1 MPTILPFPSAT
12 RTPAPAPEELTGLL
26 GDPEL
31 ASELFAPALPG
42 ETFEAYAA
50 RHAAAADI
58 LADLVGNL
66 PAPDG
71 GPAALDLR
79 SAA

>member
-12 RTPAPAPEELTGLL
+12 QTPAPALEELTGLL

-31 ASELFAPALPG
+31 ASELFAPFLPG
-42 ETFEAYAA
+42 ETWEAYAA
-50 RHAAAADI
+50 RRTAAADI
-58 LADLVGNL
+58 LADLVGDL

-71 GPAALDLR
+71 APSALAVR

>member
-1 MPTILPFPSAT
+1 MSTILPFPSAAQ
-12 RTPAPAPEELTGLL
+12 APAPNPEELAGLL
-26 GDPEL
+26 GDSEL

-50 RHAAAADI
+50 RRAAAFDI
-58 LADLVGNL
+58 LADLVGKM

-71 GPAALDLR
+71 GPAATDLR